1 MSSNKKSSKLKKGG
15 AFEYAKMFQ
24 SSLSPCDKKEM
35 VKHNSQNGG
44 NSCAPND
51 DSYNTNYSTY
61 YQNNPDTS
69 IRLYNDYSQD
79 WHYPN
84 TLKQHIPYAINSSAG
99 INEYQFGRTT
109 PNNKFIVAT
118 GLVKNNVG
126 IEMTGGKKKKKS
138 KTKTTKK
145 VDKSTSVKKN
155 NKKCRI
161 VKGNKE
167 TCCINPDKGYW
178 CWSKDTSSKL
188 VKSMKKKCCEKIKNP
203 TLKSSVKKIIKKVK
217 SSTTKKSKPS
227 SSKKVVKKSKS
238 SKPKSTTKKTKSIVN
253 KTKNALKSVG
263 KKVSSLFSKK

>member
-1 MSSNKKSSKLKKGG
+1 MSSKLKKGG

-35 VKHNSQNGG
+35 LKNNLQNGG
-44 NSCAPND
+44 SSCAPND
-51 DSYNTNYSTY
+51 DSYNTNYSKY

-84 TLKQHIPYAINSSAG
+84 TLKKHIPYAINSSAG

-138 KTKTTKK
+138 KTTSSSIGTMFKK
-145 VDKSTSVKKN
+145 VKSS
-155 NKKCRI
+155 
-161 VKGNKE
+161 
-167 TCCINPDKGYW
+167 
-178 CWSKDTSSKL
+178 SKKL
-188 VKSMKKKCCEKIKNP
+188 VKKAKPFSEKAVKKV
-203 TLKSSVKKIIKKVK
+203 KSSSKKLVKKVK
-217 SSTTKKSKPS
+217 SSTTKKPKST
-227 SSKKVVKKSKS
+227 KKSKS
-238 SKPKSTTKKTKSIVN
+238 VLN

-263 KKVSSLFSKK
+263 KKVSNFFSKK

>member
-1 MSSNKKSSKLKKGG
+1 MSSNKKSSKKGG

-35 VKHNSQNGG
+35 LKNNSQNGG
-44 NSCAPND
+44 
-51 DSYNTNYSTY
+51 
-61 YQNNPDTS
+61 NNPDTS
-69 IRLYNDYSQD
+69 IRLYDDYSKD
-79 WHYPN
+79 WHYPG
-84 TLKQHIPYAINSSAG
+84 TPESQIPYAIDSSAG

-109 PNNKFIVAT
+109 PDNKFIVAT

-178 CWSKDTSSKL
+178 CWRKGTSSKL
-188 VKSMKKKCCEKIKNP
+188 VKSIKKKCCEKIKNP

-227 SSKKVVKKSKS
+227 SSKKVVKKVKS
-238 SKPKSTTKKTKSIVN
+238 STTKKPKSSKKSKSKSKSILN
-253 KTKNALKSVG
+253 KTKNSIKSVG

>member
-1 MSSNKKSSKLKKGG
+1 MSSNKKSLKLKKGG

-35 VKHNSQNGG
+35 VKNNSQNGG
-44 NSCAPND
+44 SSCAAAND
-51 DSYNTNYSTY
+51 DSYNSNYSTY
-61 YQNNPDTS
+61 YKYNPDTS

-84 TLKQHIPYAINSSAG
+84 TPLENISLAIDSSAG
-99 INEYQFGRTT
+99 YNEYQFARTT
-109 PNNKFIVAT
+109 PDNKFIVAT
-118 GLVKNNVG
+118 GLVKTNVG

-138 KTKTTKK
+138 KSKTTKSKTTKK
-145 VDKSTSVKKN
+145 VVKSTSVKN
-155 NKKCRI
+155 DNKKCRI

-178 CWSKDTSSKL
+178 CWGKGTSSKL
-188 VKSMKKKCCEKIKNP
+188 VKSMKKKCCEKTKNP
-203 TLKSSVKKIIKKVK
+203 TVK
-217 SSTTKKSKPS
+217 SS

-263 KKVSSLFSKK
+263 KKVSNLFSKK